1 MLPLY
6 HECYLYTVI
15 HVHVHVVHVV
25 HVALLAGKKLTP
37 SVLPAVCA
45 RRAADRVGREA
56 RGEARLPNV
65 RRPRALRRAHA
76 ALSYLYSI
84 LRGVVMLSR
93 EGGGWSSFSSDLLSP
108 GSVGRYR

>member
-15 HVHVHVVHVV
+15 HVHVHVVHV
-25 HVALLAGKKLTP
+25 ALLAGKKLTT

-76 ALSYLYSI
+76 ALSYMLLVQYFK
-84 LRGVVMLSR
+84 RGSGAEPRRRGL
-93 EGGGWSSFSSDLLSP
+93 EQL
-108 GSVGRYR
+108 